1 MEFCRGMSR
10 LIIFMI
16 FLYNF
21 HNIILYCNTTNNGK
35 VFRNN
40 YAYKNYT
47 NISFQIQIGNM
58 MYMGKDSIFLLL
70 LLFLL

>member
-10 LIIFMI
+10 LIIFII

-35 VFRNN
+35 VLEITMHIKITLTFHF
-40 YAYKNYT
+40 KFKLE
-47 NISFQIQIGNM
+47 I
-58 MYMGKDSIFLLL
+58 
-70 LLFLL
+70 